1 MFAVDCLN
9 RGDTTGGTKSVS
21 TNGASL
27 SAPSVRPDIALND
40 FDGLPKVKA
49 EGVVRLFLVR
59 GSSEL
64 DLDVPSVSSDAWAMS
79 AKIPERKADP
89 YDERKG

>member
-1 MFAVDCLN
+1 MVDRLD
-9 RGDTTGGTKSVS
+9 RGDTTNGGTNGVS

-27 SAPSVRPDIALND
+27 SAPAVRPANALND

-49 EGVVRLFLVR
+49 DGMVRLFFLC

-64 DLDVPSVSSDAWAMS
+64 KLDAPGVSSDAWAMS
-79 AKIPERKADP
+79 ANIPERKADP